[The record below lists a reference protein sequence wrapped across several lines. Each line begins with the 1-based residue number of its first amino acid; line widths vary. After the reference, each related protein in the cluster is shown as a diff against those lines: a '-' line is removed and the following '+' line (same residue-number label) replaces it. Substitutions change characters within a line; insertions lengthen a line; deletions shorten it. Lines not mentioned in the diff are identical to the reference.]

1 MNIKG
6 KRILKNG
13 KTGGY
18 VKQKDGS
25 WKWKIL
31 EENKSNKEINNE
43 KKMTEQKNNF
53 FFENDDL
60 FIGHIGGM
68 DTLARSLLCA
78 AKLIEDEPLIKFVNQ
93 RYDGWRGKLG
103 KNILSG
109 NETLESLSKYALEKD
124 LDPKHVSGRQEL
136 LENIINRYV

>member
-1 MNIKG
+1 MVYE
-6 KRILKNG
+6 ILKNG
-13 KTGGY
+13 GFTTGGF
-18 VKQKDGS
+18 
-25 WKWKIL
+25 
-31 EENKSNKEINNE
+31 
-43 KKMTEQKNNF
+43 NF
-53 FFENDDL
+53 DTKLRRQSIENDDL

-78 AKLIEDEPLIKFVNQ
+78 AKLIEDGPLIKFVNQ